1 MAISFTEARTPQ
13 GYLHCRLEI
22 RDTFTA
28 DDARAF
34 VEHFSPGGAFHRW
47 PLIGVTLAMTA
58 VPPDTRQELRKLSQE
73 LIPVTAVVITSLPMR
88 VVVQFMAKLIG
99 HPTVEMVETEARALA
114 HLDAIIPKTPNLPK
128 RIRTDVL
135 RASS

>member
-1 MAISFTEARTPQ
+1 MAIRFTEAHTPE
-13 GYLHCRLEI
+13 GSLHCRLEI

-34 VEHFSPGGAFHRW
+34 VDLFSPGGAFHRW
-47 PLIGVTLAMTA
+47 PLIGVTLEMTS
-58 VPPDTRQELRKLSQE
+58 VPPDTRQVLRKLSQE

-99 HPTVEMVETEARALA
+99 HPTVEMFETEAQALA
-114 HLDAIIPKTPNLPK
+114 FLDATIPKTPNLPK

-135 RASS
+135 RANG